1 VQKSANARTFGVK
14 IAGGEKFFRISF
26 PNRANFPI
34 SFLLVQAKNRSVRF
48 FRHEKKF
55 SQESEV

>member
-1 VQKSANARTFGVK
+1 VK